1 MQYKLHGD
9 FTSIAE
15 KKGTLFAPERE
26 VEIATEKV
34 VGSGFYLAP
43 GVPHPYQGTIF
54 ARATSG
60 HAVLNVVDVTL
71 PTS

>member
-1 MQYKLHGD
+1 MQYQLHGD
-9 FTSIAE
+9 FTPITE
-15 KKGTLFAPERE
+15 TKGTLFAPERE
-26 VEIATEKV
+26 VEIATEQKV
-34 VGSGFYLAP
+34 GTGFYLAP
-43 GVPHPYQGTIF
+43 NVPTPFKGTIF